1 MNRRQSD
8 DTLPEFQ
15 VGDRVRLSE
24 LGKSRTPRT
33 KSHGTVVRIPRWT
46 GTPGSVQV
54 LFDGNK
60 EPTKMH
66 RSYLEIDL

>member
-1 MNRRQSD
+1 MIRQSD
-8 DTLPEFQ
+8 DPLPEFQ

-33 KSHGTVVRIPRWT
+33 KSRGTVVRIPGWT
-46 GTPGSVQV
+46 AAQGSVQV